1 MFERNMSQPWTVRY
15 RPRTT
20 REIAGNK
27 PALEKIRQWLD
38 SWAEGKPSK
47 AAVLLYGPAGVGKTT
62 IADAVAREGVWDP
75 GETNAHDNRTGDILS
90 RIAGLASTHSSALD
104 KGRLILLN

>member
-1 MFERNMSQPWTVRY
+1 MSQPWTVRY

-38 SWAEGKPSK
+38 SWSEGKPSK

-62 IADAVAREGVWDP
+62 IAEAVARERNWDLA
-75 GETNAHDNRTGDILS
+75 ERNASGKRSRGFLS
-90 RIAGLASTHSSALD
+90 RISGLASTQALLFNHR
-104 KGRLILLN
+104 RLILLD

>member
-27 PALEKIRQWLD
+27 PALEKIREWLD
-38 SWAEGKPSK
+38 SWSEGKPAK

-62 IADAVAREGVWDP
+62 IAEAVARGRDWGLVEI
-75 GETNAHDNRTGDILS
+75 NASDKTSGNILS
-90 RIAGLASTHSSALD
+90 TIAGLTSTPSSMVNEC
-104 KGRLILLN
+104 RLI